1 MGYPYSAHAVE
12 LSKLRRA
19 AGSKDAKL
27 EAALAK
33 KYRAHYDEN
42 AEWFA
47 DAISKGAPTLA
58 RAVSDIIAGTVPK
71 RSKHGFQ
78 YGYAVEVLVKHFGAR
93 IDEDELGLGCEAA
106 IDTYLKKAKQP
117 STDKLTKHGVFP
129 VAIPAPRDF
138 PGIGAMTAND
148 MKSLLAAFDKTEPLW
163 AKDAGA
169 KEVAAAFRSWC
180 TKALAKKRDLVWL
193 YY

>member
-12 LSKLRRA
+12 LAKLTRA

-33 KYRAHYDEN
+33 KYAKHYAEN

-47 DAISKGAPTLA
+47 DEIADGAPTLGK
-58 RAVSDIIAGTVPK
+58 AVADIIAGTVPK

-78 YGYAVEVLVKHFGAR
+78 YGYAVEVLVMHFGER
-93 IDEDELGLGCEAA
+93 IDEDEVGLGCEAA
-106 IDTYLKKAKQP
+106 IDKYLKKAKQP
-117 STDKLTKHGVFP
+117 TTETLTKLGVYP
-129 VAIPAPRDF
+129 VAIPAPEDF
-138 PGIGAMTAND
+138 PGIGTMTAKD
-148 MKSLLAAFDKTEPLW
+148 MKALLAAFDAATPLW
-163 AKDAGA
+163 ANDDGA
-169 KEVAAAFRSWC
+169 KEVSAAFRSWC
-180 TKALAKKRDLVWL
+180 EKALAKKRELVWL